1 MNSVQTSYEHIVIDE
16 RGTPLIAG
24 TTMKVV
30 ALVVEK
36 LAYGWSAEELF
47 FQHPDLSLGQIY
59 SALAYFADHQAEF
72 EKDIENRL
80 ELSIKLERD
89 AGTPPLLTRLRTK
102 GLLMPT
108 EHKLS
113 II

>member
-1 MNSVQTSYEHIVIDE
+1 MIEVWYKGKWMMTYYDDGS
-16 RGTPLIAG
+16 
-24 TTMKVV
+24 
-30 ALVVEK
+30 
-36 LAYGWSAEELF
+36 LAVN
-47 FQHPDLSLGQIY
+47 D
-59 SALAYFADHQAEF
+59 EF